1 MPHPNNHTTF
11 YVDERVMYEDLQSH
25 YVQATVIAIHEDVGG
40 AYYTIIT
47 DDATT
52 EKQTVGRRLQKLS
65 NFTDPDTVNAVEV
78 IREVIREKEKLYN
91 ETCYKAEQLRTEIML
106 LKDTSRTLEA
116 VRECSK
122 HQKKH

>member
-91 ETCYKAEQLRTEIML
+91 ETCDKEIAFVRINELLLIRSGRAGQMDTAQYERT
-106 LKDTSRTLEA
+106 
-116 VRECSK
+116 
-122 HQKKH
+122 